1 MSETEGQNAAR
12 QKSRKPSKEKKIE
25 AMRIGRRS
33 KLENNIDKKQ
43 DEELRE
49 ERQGNRIQEIKQSG
63 AKYNATS
70 AFWNRIFHIKQKW
83 QFF

>member
-1 MSETEGQNAAR
+1 MSETEGQNAAK
-12 QKSRKPSKEKKIE
+12 QKSRKPSKEKKKIE

-70 AFWNRIFHIKQKW
+70 AFWNRIFHIKQK
-83 QFF
+83 